1 MAQVRDGVVKRGKS
15 WSYVIRV
22 ADPETGVSKPKWVS
36 GFPTE
41 EAAKAARDEARVAA
55 RRGEYVASNRMTVKQ
70 YLVEW
75 LDAHQLE
82 VKPSTHAGYTY
93 LVEAYLIPRIGS
105 RRLQALKPATLT
117 RLYRELLEGGGRK
130 GKPLSRRT
138 VDYAFAVLRKAL
150 NDAVVV
156 DRLLPSNP
164 VERMKRPKRERKE
177 PRTVWDAVQL
187 RAFLASASEH
197 RLGAF
202 YWLAAYTG
210 ARRGELLNL
219 LWSDID
225 FDARTVN
232 LRGSVGVYS
241 GTRVEGSTKGGRARV
256 VSIDA
261 GTVSVMKAHRRRQA
275 EERLIAGESWDGG
288 DLVFRMGLGGPLFPD
303 TVSQLMP
310 RLIRDHNDSVKEAE
324 QAGRTPPPLLEPMR
338 LHDLRH
344 IHASMLLLAGV
355 PVNVVAERLGH
366 VDASITLKVYA
377 HVLKEQSTAAADI
390 FAAAVE
396 TGSTDAALGA
406 VDGEFDAPEGGDT
419 GASAGA
425 TC

>member
-36 GFPTE
+36 GFATE

-55 RRGEYVASNRMTVKQ
+55 RRGEYVDISRATVKQ
-70 YLVEW
+70 YLTEW
-75 LDAHQLE
+75 LEAHQLE
-82 VKPSTHAGYTY
+82 VKPSTHAGYTFMA
-93 LVEAYLIPRIGS
+93 ETYLIPRIGTA
-105 RRLQALKPATLT
+105 RLQALKPATLT
-117 RLYRELLEGGGRK
+117 RLYRELLEGGGRN

-138 VDYAFAVLRKAL
+138 VDYAFAVVRKAL

-164 VERMKRPKRERKE
+164 VERMKRPKRERRE
-177 PRTVWDAVQL
+177 PRSVWDAAQL
-187 RAFLASASEH
+187 RAFLASAASH

-219 LWSDID
+219 LWSDLD
-225 FDARTVN
+225 LDARTVN
-232 LRGSVGVYS
+232 LRGSVGVYA
-241 GTRVEGSTKGGRARV
+241 GKRVEGTTKGGRARV

-261 GTVSVMKAHRRRQA
+261 GTVAVMKAHRKRQA
-275 EERLIAGESWDGG
+275 EERLIAGGSWSGG

-310 RLIRDHNDSVKEAE
+310 RLIRDHNNAVKEAE
-324 QAGRTPPPLLEPMR
+324 QADSTPPPLLPPMR

-344 IHASMLLLAGV
+344 IHATMLLLAGV
-355 PVNVVAERLGH
+355 PVTVVAERLGH

-390 FAAAVE
+390 FAKAVE
-396 TGSTDAALGA
+396 TGSTDAALDAIEDPEHDDPGA
-406 VDGEFDAPEGGDT
+406 VGGT
-419 GASAGA
+419 S
-425 TC
+425 C